1 MLRQSCSRLL
11 ALFALVCLA
20 ACGSATGEPQPL
32 VVLAAASLQEAL
44 NAQADAW
51 AAQGHPRPTLAFA
64 GSSALA
70 RQIESG
76 APADVFLS
84 ADEQWMDTVEQ
95 AGALEAGSRRD
106 LLTNGI
112 VLIAP
117 KGSTAAVDLANPVSL
132 AATLGSGK
140 LAMADPDA
148 VPAGKYGRAALEHLK
163 AWDRIAGRVAAAENV
178 RAALKLVES
187 GEAPLGVVYATDA
200 AASRKVR
207 VVAAFPPDSHPPI
220 RYPMAILATSKN
232 PQAAPFE
239 RFLASP
245 AGRTIFQRHGFG
257 AAG

>member
-1 MLRQSCSRLL
+1 MLRQPFARFL

-20 ACGSATGEPQPL
+20 ACSQPPDKAQPL

-44 NAQADAW
+44 DAEADAW
-51 AAQGHPRPTLAFA
+51 AAQGHPRPTLSFA

-76 APADVFLS
+76 APADLFLS
-84 ADEQWMDTVEQ
+84 ADEAWMDAVEK
-95 AGALEAGSRRD
+95 AGALRQGTRRD

-117 KGSTAAVDLANPVSL
+117 RASAAAVDLADPASL
-132 AATLGSGK
+132 VAALADGK

-148 VPAGKYGRAALEHLK
+148 VPAGKYGKAALQRLTL
-163 AWDRIAGRVAAAENV
+163 WRDVAGSIAAAENV

-200 AASRKVR
+200 AASPKVR
-207 VVAAFPPDSHPPI
+207 VVAAFPEDSHPPI
-220 RYPMAILATSKN
+220 RYPVAVLAASKN
-232 PQAAPFE
+232 GQAEAFE

-245 AGRTIFQRHGFG
+245 EGQAIFRRHGFG
-257 AAG
+257 TAN